1 MSGRPKR
8 WGLTCSA
15 AALALFSIPVAFAQ
29 PACPPEATT
38 STEWIGLSQL
48 RGGKGYADTPLGQVH
63 YRMVGEGDGP
73 VIVLLHQTPWSM
85 VQYAEVQACLAER
98 GVRSLAIDTPGYGM
112 SDMPEGHPTIEQYAD
127 NLIPVLDRLGLD
139 RVIVA
144 GHHTGAAIAASFAAR
159 HPERTAG
166 LLMHGTPLY
175 TAEERATRLAAPH
188 RTRDLSADGSHLSEY
203 YAYIRNYAGANPR
216 TQITANWSTITWWL
230 SGVADVAHEA
240 VYEHDLAADLRAIQA
255 PTMIFSDAKDSLH
268 ENDLRAAA
276 LAPWFGY
283 TQFSEEGAHAMM
295 IDPARWA
302 RLAATFVGAVT
313 DGSAPAGK

>member
-1 MSGRPKR
+1 MSQHPKR
-8 WGLTCSA
+8 RGLTCSA
-15 AALALFSIPVAFAQ
+15 AALALFSIPVAIAR
-29 PACPPEATT
+29 PACPPEATQ

-48 RGGKGYADTPLGQVH
+48 HGGKGYVDTPMGQVH
-63 YRMVGEGDGP
+63 YRLAGAGDGP

-85 VQYAEVQACLAER
+85 VQYAEVQACLAQR

-112 SDMPEGHPTIEQYAD
+112 SDMPEGHPTIAQYAD
-127 NLIPVLDRLGLD
+127 NLVPLLDKLGLE

-159 HPERTAG
+159 HPDRTAG

-175 TAEERATRLAAPH
+175 TDEERATRRAAAH

-216 TQITANWSTITWWL
+216 TEITANWSTITWWL

-240 VYEHDLAADLRAIQA
+240 VFENDLGADLATVTA

-268 ENDLRAAA
+268 ANDRRAAA
-276 LAPWFGY
+276 LRPWFRY
-283 TQFSEEGAHAMM
+283 TQFSDGGAHAMM

-302 RLAATFVGAVT
+302 RLAGTFVGEVA
-313 DGSAPAGK
+313 DGSAPTGN